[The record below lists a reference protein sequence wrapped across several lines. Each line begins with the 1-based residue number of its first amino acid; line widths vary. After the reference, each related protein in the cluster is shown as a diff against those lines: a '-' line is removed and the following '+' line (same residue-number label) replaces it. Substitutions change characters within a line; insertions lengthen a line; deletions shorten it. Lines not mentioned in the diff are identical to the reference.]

1 MTSTKD
7 TLRPITEIAEQV
19 GIAPYYL
26 IPQGKYVAKVDLN
39 IIPSLA
45 DKTPGKLVLV
55 TAITPTPLGE
65 GKTVNTIGL
74 SEGLNYIGKK
84 SIACI
89 RQPSLGPV
97 FGVKGGAAGGGQ
109 AEVLPME
116 TLNLHLTGDIHAITA
131 AHDLASAALDARLFH
146 EQRLGAEF
154 TQQTGL
160 LPLDIDSD
168 RIVWKRVIDH
178 NDRAL
183 RHIIVGVNGG
193 SNGVERHEGFEITAA
208 SELMAIL
215 ALATDLHDMRQR
227 IGNIILAYNKQGNPI
242 TAEQLEVAGAMT
254 VLLKEA
260 INPNL
265 MQTVEN
271 TPVLIHAGPFANIA
285 HGNSSV
291 IADRIALPLADYV
304 VTEAGFGSDMGME
317 KFFNIKY
324 RQSGIAP
331 SAVVLVATVR
341 SLKSNSGQY
350 NIKPGQPIPK
360 EISES
365 NVPLLTVGAANLGWH
380 INNAKSYGVP
390 VIVAINRFPND
401 SQEEL
406 DFLKQY
412 AVKQGAFAA
421 EVSEAFMQGGKGTE
435 LLAQQVVKACSQPST
450 LTLPYQDSTPLLDKI
465 TILVKR
471 YGANQA
477 NLSDKALQNIRE
489 IEALKLD
496 HLPLCIAKTPMSISA
511 DPNLKN
517 VPSNFDVDISHL
529 AVSAGAGFIRVYAGN
544 IMTMPGLG
552 TLPAYRHID
561 IDAEGNIVGLS

>member
-1 MTSTKD
+1 MTKSD
-7 TLRPITEIAEQV
+7 QLLAIEQIAQKC
-19 GIAPYYL
+19 GIDNEYL
-26 IPQGKYVAKVDLN
+26 IPHGKYVAKVDLS
-39 IIPSLA
+39 IIEANKHKPA
-45 DKTPGKLVLV
+45 GKLVLV

-84 SIACI
+84 AIACI

-131 AHDLASAALDARLFH
+131 AHDLASAALDSRLYH
-146 EQRLGAEF
+146 EERLGEDF
-154 TQQTGL
+154 TAQTGL
-160 LPLDIDSD
+160 KRLNIDKN
-168 RIVWKRVIDH
+168 RIIWKRVMDH

-183 RHIIVGVNGG
+183 RHITVGVGG
-193 SNGVERHEGFEITAA
+193 GLNGVERSDGFEITAA

-215 ALATDLHDMRQR
+215 ALANDLHDMRKR
-227 IGNIILAYNKQGNPI
+227 IGRVILAYNTDGNII
-242 TAEQLEVAGAMT
+242 TAEDLEVAGAMT
-254 VLLKEA
+254 VLLKNA

-291 IADRIALPLADYV
+291 IADRVALPLADYV

-324 RQSGIAP
+324 RQSGITP
-331 SAVVLVATVR
+331 SCVVLVATVR
-341 SLKSNSGQY
+341 SLKSNSGKY

-365 NVPLLTVGAANLGWH
+365 NVELLKIGAANLGWH
-380 INNAKSYGVP
+380 IQNAKSYGMP
-390 VIVAINRFPND
+390 VIVAINRFPHD
-401 SQEEL
+401 SDEEL
-406 DFLKQY
+406 AFLQQY
-412 AVKQGAFAA
+412 ALQQGAFAC
-421 EVSEAFMQGGKGTE
+421 EVSEVFMKGGLG
-435 LLAQQVVKACSQPST
+435 AQALSQHVVKACEQASQVK
-450 LTLPYQDSTPLLDKI
+450 LPYQDQDKLADKI
-465 TILVKR
+465 QLMAKK
-471 YGANQA
+471 YGANKA
-477 NLSDKALQNIRE
+477 NLSAQAQKDIAD
-489 IEALKLD
+489 IEQLKLD
-496 HLPLCIAKTPMSISA
+496 HLPLCMAKTPMSISA

-517 VPSNFDVDISHL
+517 VPTNFDIDISHL

-552 TLPAYRHID
+552 TNPSYRHID
-561 IDAEGNIVGLS
+561 IDGNGNIVGLS

>member
-1 MTSTKD
+1 MNRSAC
-7 TLRPITEIAEQV
+7 LLPIHEIAQKV
-19 GIAPYYL
+19 GIDEQYL
-26 IPQGKYVAKVDLN
+26 IPHGQYVAKVDLS
-39 IIPSLA
+39 IIKAHQHSPQ
-45 DKTPGKLVLV
+45 GKLVLV

-84 SIACI
+84 AIACI

-131 AHDLASAALDARLFH
+131 AHDLASAALDSRIYH
-146 EQRLGAEF
+146 EERLGDKF
-154 TQQTGL
+154 TEQTGL
-160 LPLDIDSD
+160 IPLNIDKT
-168 RIVWKRVIDH
+168 RIIWKRVMDH

-183 RHIIVGVNGG
+183 RKIMVGVGG
-193 SNGVERHEGFEITAA
+193 GLNGVEREDGFEITAA

-215 ALATDLHDMRQR
+215 ALATDLHDMRKR
-227 IGNIILAYNKQGNPI
+227 IGRIILAYDQTGNPI

-254 VLLKEA
+254 VLLKNA

-324 RQSGIAP
+324 RQSGITP
-331 SAVVLVATVR
+331 SCVVLVATVR
-341 SLKSNSGQY
+341 SLKSNSGKY

-360 EISES
+360 EVSEP
-365 NVPLLTVGAANLGWH
+365 NVELLEIGSANLAWH
-380 INNAKSYGVP
+380 IKNASSYGVP
-390 VIVAINRFPND
+390 VIVAINRFPDD
-401 SQEEL
+401 SEEDL
-406 DFLKQY
+406 AFLKDY
-412 AVKQGAFAA
+412 AVKYGAYAC
-421 EVSEAFMQGGKGTE
+421 EVSEVFMKGGQGAEALSKHIV
-435 LLAQQVVKACSQPST
+435 AACDKTSHVM
-450 LTLPYQDSTPLLDKI
+450 LPYTDEMSLFDKI
-465 TILVKR
+465 QTMVKK
-471 YGANQA
+471 YGANKA
-477 NLSDKALQNIRE
+477 NLSKQAMKNIAE
-489 IEALKLD
+489 IEALKLS

-517 VPSNFDVDISHL
+517 VPTNFDVDISHL

-544 IMTMPGLG
+544 VMTMPGLG
-552 TLPAYRHID
+552 TNPAYRHID
-561 IDAEGNIVGLS
+561 IDESGNIVGLS

>member
-1 MTSTKD
+1 MAGSAK
-7 TLRPITEIAEQV
+7 LLPIHEIALKC
-19 GIAPYYL
+19 GIENEYL
-26 IPQGKYVAKVDLN
+26 IPHGKYVAKVDL
-39 IIPSLA
+39 SLIDA
-45 DKTPGKLVLV
+45 NKNKPKGKLVLV

-84 SIACI
+84 AIACI

-131 AHDLASAALDARLFH
+131 AHDLASAALDARLYH
-146 EQRLGAEF
+146 EERLGEEF
-154 TQQTGL
+154 TAQTGL
-160 LPLDIDSD
+160 ERLNIDKN
-168 RIVWKRVIDH
+168 RIIWKRVIDH

-183 RHIIVGVNGG
+183 KNITVGVGG
-193 SNGVERHEGFEITAA
+193 GLNGVERKDGFEITAA

-215 ALATDLHDMRQR
+215 ALANDLQDMRQR
-227 IGNIILAYNKQGNPI
+227 VGKIILAYNTDGDVI
-242 TAEQLEVAGAMT
+242 TAEDLEVAGAIT
-254 VLLKEA
+254 VLLKNA

-291 IADRIALPLADYV
+291 IADRVALPLADYV
-304 VTEAGFGSDMGME
+304 ITEAGFGSDMGME

-331 SAVVLVATVR
+331 SCVVLVATVR
-341 SLKSNSGQY
+341 SLKSNSGKY

-365 NVPLLTVGAANLGWH
+365 NVELLELGAANLAWH
-380 INNAKSYGVP
+380 INNAKSYGMP
-390 VIVAINRFPND
+390 VIVAINRFPHD
-401 SQEEL
+401 SDEEL
-406 DFLKQY
+406 AFLQQY
-412 AVKQGAFAA
+412 ALNHGAFAC
-421 EVSEAFMQGGKGTE
+421 EVSEVFTKGGKGAEE
-435 LLAQQVVKACSQPST
+435 LSHHIVNACEQTSKVK
-450 LTLPYQDSTPLLDKI
+450 LPYQDSDKLIDKI
-465 TILVKR
+465 QCMAKK
-471 YGANQA
+471 YGANRA
-477 NLSDKALQNIRE
+477 NLSPQALNDIND
-489 IEALKLD
+489 IEKLKLD

-511 DPNLKN
+511 NPNLKN
-517 VPSNFDVDISHL
+517 VPTNFDIDISHL
-529 AVSAGAGFIRVYAGN
+529 ALSAGAGFIRVYAGN

-552 TLPAYRHID
+552 TNPAYRHID
-561 IDAEGNIVGLS
+561 IDEQGNIIGLS

>member
-1 MTSTKD
+1 MS
-7 TLRPITEIAEQV
+7 LRLINDIAKQCHIPEEFV
-19 GIAPYYL
+19 LPY
-26 IPQGKYVAKVDLN
+26 GKYVAKIDLS
-39 IIPSLA
+39 II
-45 DKTPGKLVLV
+45 DKTKPQGKLVLV

-74 SEGLNYIGKK
+74 SEGLNYIGK
-84 SIACI
+84 SAIACI

-131 AHDLASAALDARLFH
+131 AHDLASAALDSRLYH
-146 EQRLGAEF
+146 EQRLGDEF
-154 TQQTGL
+154 TAQTGL
-160 LPLDIDSD
+160 PRLNIDPN
-168 RIVWKRVIDH
+168 RIVWKRVMDH

-183 RHIIVGVNGG
+183 RKVIVGVGG
-193 SNGVERHEGFEITAA
+193 GVNGVERQDGFEITAA

-215 ALATDLHDMRQR
+215 ALASDLHDMRAR
-227 IGNIILAYNKQGNPI
+227 IGRIILAYDTNGKPI

-254 VLLKEA
+254 VLLKNA

-265 MQTVEN
+265 MQTVEQ

-291 IADRIALPLADYV
+291 IADRIALQLTDYV

-324 RQSGIAP
+324 RQAGIRA
-331 SAVVLVATVR
+331 SCVVLVATVR
-341 SLKSNSGQY
+341 SLKSNSGKY

-360 EISES
+360 EVSEP
-365 NVPLLTVGAANLGWH
+365 NVELLEIGAANLAWH
-380 INNAKSYGVP
+380 INNAKSYGLP
-390 VIVAINRFPND
+390 VIVAINRFPHD

-406 DFLKQY
+406 DFLRDY
-412 AVKQGAFAA
+412 AFKHGAFAC
-421 EVSEAFMQGGKGTE
+421 EISDVFTQGGKGAE
-435 LLAQQVVKACSQPST
+435 KLAQHVVDACNTPNEI
-450 LTLPYQDSTPLLDKI
+450 TLPYPDDMPLIDKI
-465 TILVKR
+465 QTMVKK
-471 YGANQA
+471 YGARKA
-477 NLSDKALQNIRE
+477 NLSEQALENIRE

-511 DPNLKN
+511 DANLKN
-517 VPSNFDVDISHL
+517 VPTDFDVDISHL
-529 AVSAGAGFIRVYAGN
+529 AISAGAGFIRVYAGN
-544 IMTMPGLG
+544 VMTMPGLG
-552 TLPAYRHID
+552 TNPAYRHID
-561 IDAEGNIVGLS
+561 IDKDGNTVGLS

>member
-1 MTSTKD
+1 MTNSAK
-7 TLRPITEIAEQV
+7 LLPISEIAQKC
-19 GIAPYYL
+19 GIDEEYL
-26 IPQGKYVAKVDLN
+26 IPHGKYVAKVDLS
-39 IIPSLA
+39 IIAANKKSV
-45 DKTPGKLVLV
+45 KGKLVLV

-84 SIACI
+84 AIACI

-131 AHDLASAALDARLFH
+131 AHDLASAALDARLYH
-146 EQRLGAEF
+146 ETRLGDDF
-154 TQQTGL
+154 TNQTGL
-160 LPLDIDSD
+160 KRLNIDKD
-168 RIVWKRVIDH
+168 RIIWKRVIDH

-183 RHIIVGVNGG
+183 KNITVGVGG
-193 SNGVERHEGFEITAA
+193 GLNGVERADGFEITAA

-215 ALATDLHDMRQR
+215 ALANDLHDMRKR
-227 IGNIILAYNKQGNPI
+227 IGQIILAYNSQGEAI
-242 TAEQLEVAGAMT
+242 TAEDLEVAGAMT
-254 VLLKEA
+254 VLLKNA
-260 INPNL
+260 INPNI

-291 IADRIALPLADYV
+291 IADLVALPLADYV

-331 SAVVLVATVR
+331 SCVVLVATVR
-341 SLKSNSGQY
+341 SLKSNSGKY

-365 NVPLLTVGAANLGWH
+365 NVELLSIGAANLGWH
-380 INNAKSYGVP
+380 INNAKSYGMP
-390 VIVAINRFPND
+390 VIVAINRFPHD
-401 SQEEL
+401 SEEEL
-406 DFLKQY
+406 AFLQQY
-412 AVKQGAFAA
+412 ALEQGAYAC
-421 EVSEAFMQGGKGTE
+421 EVSEVFVKGGKGAE
-435 LLAQQVVKACSQPST
+435 SLAHHIVEACNTKST
-450 LTLPYQDSTPLLDKI
+450 VTLPYQDSDKLIDKI
-465 TILVKR
+465 QKMAKK
-471 YGANQA
+471 YGANKA
-477 NLSDKALQNIRE
+477 NLAEKALKNIQD
-489 IEALKLD
+489 IEKLKLD
-496 HLPLCIAKTPMSISA
+496 HLPLCMAKTPMSISA
-511 DPNLKN
+511 DANLKN
-517 VPSNFDVDISHL
+517 VPTNFDIDISHL

-552 TLPAYRHID
+552 TNPAYRNID
-561 IDAEGNIVGLS
+561 IDNNGNIVGLS

>member
-1 MTSTKD
+1 MP
-7 TLRPITEIAEQV
+7 LRPITEIAEKCNIPEQY
-19 GIAPYYL
+19 IHPY
-26 IPQGKYVAKVDLN
+26 GKHVAKIDLSILN
-39 IIPSLA
+39 DKQNRA
-45 DKTPGKLVLV
+45 DGKLVLV

-74 SEGLNYIGKK
+74 SEGLNYLGK
-84 SIACI
+84 SAIACI

-131 AHDLASAALDARLFH
+131 AHDLASAALDSRLYH
-146 EQRLGAEF
+146 EERLGDEF
-154 TQQTGL
+154 TTQTGL
-160 LPLDIDSD
+160 PRLNIDVN

-183 RHIIVGVNGG
+183 RNITVGVGGGVNGI
-193 SNGVERHEGFEITAA
+193 ERRDGFEITAA

-215 ALATDLHDMRQR
+215 ALASDLHDMRAR
-227 IGNIILAYNKQGNPI
+227 IGRIILAYNTSGEPI

-254 VLLKEA
+254 VLLKNA

-291 IADRIALPLADYV
+291 IADRIAMQLADYV
-304 VTEAGFGSDMGME
+304 ITEAGFGSDMGME

-324 RQSGIAP
+324 RQAGIKA
-331 SAVVLVATVR
+331 SCVVLVATVR
-341 SLKSNSGQY
+341 SLKSNSGKY
-350 NIKPGQPIPK
+350 NIKPGQAIPK

-365 NVPLLTVGAANLGWH
+365 NVELLEIGAANLAWH
-380 INNAKSYGVP
+380 INNAKSYGLQ
-390 VIVAINRFPND
+390 VIVAINRFPHD
-401 SQEEL
+401 SDEEL
-406 DFLKQY
+406 AFLQKY
-412 AVKQGAFAA
+412 AIEHGAFAC
-421 EVSEAFMQGGKGTE
+421 EVSEVFTQGGKGAE
-435 LLAQQVVKACSQPST
+435 KLAKHVIKACDMPSEIK
-450 LTLPYQDSTPLLDKI
+450 LPYPDSMSLMDKI
-465 TILVKR
+465 QTMVKK
-471 YGANQA
+471 YGANKA
-477 NLSDKALQNIRE
+477 NLSETALKNIKE

-511 DPNLKN
+511 DANLKN
-517 VPSNFDVDISHL
+517 VPTDFDVDISHL
-529 AVSAGAGFIRVYAGN
+529 AISAGAGFIRVYAGN
-544 IMTMPGLG
+544 VMTMPGLG
-552 TLPAYRHID
+552 TNPAYRHID
-561 IDAEGNIVGLS
+561 IDKDGNIVGLS

>member
-1 MTSTKD
+1 MTKINQ
-7 TLRPITEIAEQV
+7 LLPIDQIAQQC
-19 GIAPYYL
+19 GIDHDHL
-26 IPQGKYVAKVDLN
+26 IPHGKYVAKVDLS
-39 IIPSLA
+39 IIKA
-45 DKTPGKLVLV
+45 NQNKAKGKLVLV

-84 SIACI
+84 AIACI

-131 AHDLASAALDARLFH
+131 AHDLASAAIDSRLYH
-146 EQRLGAEF
+146 EERLGDEF
-154 TQQTGL
+154 TAKTGL
-160 LPLDIDSD
+160 PRLNFDKD
-168 RIVWKRVIDH
+168 RIIWKRVIDH

-183 RHIIVGVNGG
+183 RHVTVGLGGGVNGI
-193 SNGVERHEGFEITAA
+193 ERRDGFEITAA

-215 ALATDLHDMRQR
+215 ALANDLHDMRQR
-227 IGNIILAYNKQGNPI
+227 IGKIILGYNTEGGVI
-242 TAEQLEVAGAMT
+242 TAEDLEVAGAMT

-260 INPNL
+260 IHPNL
-265 MQTVEN
+265 MQTIEN

-291 IADRIALPLADYV
+291 IADRVALPLADYV
-304 VTEAGFGSDMGME
+304 ITEAGFGSDMGME

-331 SAVVLVATVR
+331 SCIVLVATVR
-341 SLKSNSGQY
+341 SLKSNSGKY

-365 NVPLLTVGAANLGWH
+365 NVELLEIGAANLAWH
-380 INNAKSYGVP
+380 IQNAKSYGMP
-390 VIVAINRFPND
+390 VIVAINRFPHD
-401 SQEEL
+401 SDEEL
-406 DFLKQY
+406 AFLQQY
-412 AVKQGAFAA
+412 ALHHGAFAC
-421 EVSEAFMQGGKGTE
+421 EVSEVFTKGGKGAEE
-435 LLAQQVVKACSQPST
+435 LARHVVNACEQKNEIK
-450 LTLPYQDSTPLLDKI
+450 LPYQSDDK
-465 TILVKR
+465 LMVKIEKIAKK
-471 YGANQA
+471 YGAKKI
-477 NLSDKALQNIRE
+477 NLSEQAKKDIQDIENLQ
-489 IEALKLD
+489 LD

-511 DPNLKN
+511 DPALKN
-517 VPSNFDVDISHL
+517 VPIDFDIDISHL
-529 AVSAGAGFIRVYAGN
+529 AISAGAGFIRVYAGN

-552 TLPAYRHID
+552 TNPAYRQID
-561 IDAEGNIVGLS
+561 IDENGQVVGLS

>member
-1 MTSTKD
+1 MTKQT
-7 TLRPITEIAEQV
+7 TLLPITEIAQKC
-19 GIAPYYL
+19 GIDEAYL
-26 IPQGKYVAKVDLN
+26 IPHGKYVAKVDLS
-39 IIPSLA
+39 IIEANKQRS
-45 DKTPGKLVLV
+45 KGQLVLV

-74 SEGLNYIGKK
+74 SEALNYIGKK
-84 SIACI
+84 TIACI

-131 AHDLASAALDARLFH
+131 AHDLASAAIDARLYH
-146 EQRLGAEF
+146 EERLGDDF
-154 TQQTGL
+154 TAQTGL
-160 LPLDIDSD
+160 NRLSIDKD
-168 RIVWKRVIDH
+168 RIIWKRVIDH

-183 RHIIVGVNGG
+183 KNITVGVGG
-193 SNGVERHEGFEITAA
+193 GLNGVERQDGFEITAA

-215 ALATDLHDMRQR
+215 ALANDLHDMRKR
-227 IGNIILAYNKQGNPI
+227 IGRIILAYNKQGDAI
-242 TAEQLEVAGAMT
+242 TAEDLEVAGAMT
-254 VLLKEA
+254 VLLKNA
-260 INPNL
+260 INPNI

-291 IADRIALPLADYV
+291 IADQVALPLADYV

-331 SAVVLVATVR
+331 SCIVLVATVR
-341 SLKSNSGQY
+341 SLKSNSGKF

-365 NVPLLTVGAANLGWH
+365 NVELLEIGAANLGWH
-380 INNAKSYGVP
+380 INNAKSYGMP
-390 VIVAINRFPND
+390 VIVAINRFPHD
-401 SQEEL
+401 SEEEL
-406 DFLKQY
+406 AFLQQY
-412 AVKQGAFAA
+412 ALTKGAFAC
-421 EVSEAFMQGGKGTE
+421 EVSEVFMKGGKGAE
-435 LLAQQVVKACSQPST
+435 SLANHIVEACKLESNVI
-450 LTLPYQDSTPLLDKI
+450 LPYQDSDKLLDKI
-465 TILVKR
+465 QTMAKK
-471 YGANQA
+471 YGANKA
-477 NLSDKALQNIRE
+477 NLTERALQDILD
-489 IEALKLD
+489 IEKLKLD
-496 HLPLCIAKTPMSISA
+496 HLPLCMAKTPMSISA

-517 VPSNFDVDISHL
+517 VPTNFDIDISHL

-552 TLPAYRHID
+552 TNPAYRHID
-561 IDAEGNIVGLS
+561 IDNNGNIVGLS

>member
-1 MTSTKD
+1 MTKINQ
-7 TLRPITEIAEQV
+7 LLPIDQIAQQC
-19 GIAPYYL
+19 GIDHDHL
-26 IPQGKYVAKVDLN
+26 IPHGKYVAKVDLS
-39 IIPSLA
+39 IIKA
-45 DKTPGKLVLV
+45 NQNKAKGKLVLV

-84 SIACI
+84 AIACI

-131 AHDLASAALDARLFH
+131 AHDLASAAIDSRLYH
-146 EQRLGAEF
+146 EERLGDEF
-154 TQQTGL
+154 TAKTGL
-160 LPLDIDSD
+160 PRLNFDKD
-168 RIVWKRVIDH
+168 RIIWKRVIDH

-183 RHIIVGVNGG
+183 RHVTVGLGGGVNGI
-193 SNGVERHEGFEITAA
+193 ERRDGFEISAA

-215 ALATDLHDMRQR
+215 ALANDLHDMRQR
-227 IGNIILAYNKQGNPI
+227 IGKIILGYNTEGGVI
-242 TAEQLEVAGAMT
+242 TAEDLEVAGAMT

-260 INPNL
+260 IHPNL
-265 MQTVEN
+265 MQTIEN

-291 IADRIALPLADYV
+291 IADRVALPLADYV
-304 VTEAGFGSDMGME
+304 ITEAGFGSDMGME

-331 SAVVLVATVR
+331 SCIVLVATVR
-341 SLKSNSGQY
+341 SLKSNSGKY

-365 NVPLLTVGAANLGWH
+365 NVELLEIGAANLAWH
-380 INNAKSYGVP
+380 IQNAKSYGMP
-390 VIVAINRFPND
+390 VIVAINRFPHD
-401 SQEEL
+401 SDEEL
-406 DFLKQY
+406 AFLQQY
-412 AVKQGAFAA
+412 ALHHGAFAC
-421 EVSEAFMQGGKGTE
+421 EVSEVFTKGGKGAEE
-435 LLAQQVVKACSQPST
+435 LARHVVNACEQKNEIK
-450 LTLPYQDSTPLLDKI
+450 LPYQSDDK
-465 TILVKR
+465 LMVKIEKIAKK
-471 YGANQA
+471 YGAKKI
-477 NLSDKALQNIRE
+477 NLSEQAKKDIQDIENLQ
-489 IEALKLD
+489 LD

-511 DPNLKN
+511 DPALKN
-517 VPSNFDVDISHL
+517 VPIDFDIDISHL
-529 AVSAGAGFIRVYAGN
+529 AISAGAGFIRVYAGN

-552 TLPAYRHID
+552 TNPAYRQID
-561 IDAEGNIVGLS
+561 IDENGQVVGLS